1 MLIGIWNMEWA
12 SPGTAESGAAQ
23 SQVEGLGFDV
33 FVGNEV
39 TLGALLRGS
48 HMVDGGLAR
57 GYEVPPHPRRRLQIS
72 GYRRPG
78 SYTA

>member
-39 TLGALLRGS
+39 TPGAL
-48 HMVDGGLAR
+48 HPDPNVGGWSR
-57 GYEVPPHPRRRLQIS
+57 TGKRCRKHW
-72 GYRRPG
+72 

>member
-23 SQVEGLGFDV
+23 SQVEDLGFDV

-39 TLGALLRGS
+39 TPGALPGS